1 LNHLPILPVVLPAL
15 AAALMLIDR
24 RIAVQQGLALL
35 AALLTSA
42 AAALLLVF
50 TASDW
55 SSVYLL
61 GNWAAP
67 WGIVLLADRLSA
79 LMVALCSL
87 LGLGAVI
94 LARTGIPS
102 ESNPQHLHPL
112 LQIQIAGVNGAF
124 LTADLFNLF
133 VFFEVLLIASYGL
146 LVHGDGR
153 ARILAGLRYV
163 TLNLVGSA
171 LFLIAAGLIYGLTG
185 TLNLADLSGRLA
197 ALDGLAAQLG
207 QAALGVLLTV
217 FMLKAGLMP
226 LGLWMSRTYPVTCL
240 PVAWLFVILTKVGL
254 ICMLRVLTLAASESA
269 WVMTGLWLNLLAVL
283 GVLTLLIAALG
294 MLRAAS
300 VVQIAT
306 LVVAGSAGFLAVG
319 IGYGHE
325 QTVAAA
331 LAYMPHGC
339 LAAAALIVVAHRIDQ
354 GHRGALEAIAFFAL
368 ASAVA
373 GLPPWSGFLAKA
385 MLLVGTLSA
394 DAQTPS
400 QILRTVVWVGVL
412 TASGL
417 SLIALMRAGG
427 RIFWSM
433 QPIQAATAV
442 AEPHRGSFTAD
453 GIVKDRVA
461 QDRVAQDR
469 VVHNGVVHDGVVHD
483 GVVHDRV
490 AQDRVAQDRGEQDR
504 GAQRLVVGSL
514 LALFALTLAASPVQ
528 TFALNTA
535 RDLANP
541 SAVIERMLRTSQRPS
556 PQTQLP
562 DPVR

>member
-1 LNHLPILPVVLPAL
+1 MNHLPILPVVLPAL
-15 AAALMLIDR
+15 AAALMLIDQR
-24 RIAVQQGLALL
+24 AAVQHRLGLL

-42 AAALLLVF
+42 LAILMLILS
-50 TASDW
+50 ASDW

-87 LGLGAVI
+87 LGLGAVL
-94 LARTGIPS
+94 LARSLSPTDSP
-102 ESNPQHLHPL
+102 PHHLQPL

-146 LVHGDGR
+146 LVQGDGR
-153 ARILAGLRYV
+153 PRILAGLRYV

-171 LFLIAAGLIYGLTG
+171 VFLVSAGLIYGLTG
-185 TLNLADLSGRLA
+185 TLNLADLSGRFA
-197 ALDGLAAQLG
+197 ALDGSTAQLA
-207 QAALGVLLTV
+207 QAALGLLITV

-254 ICMLRVLTLAASESA
+254 IGLLRVLTLSASESGWIA
-269 WVMTGLWLNLLAVL
+269 SAPWLPLVALL

-294 MLRAAS
+294 MLSAS
-300 VVQIAT
+300 SMVEMAT
-306 LVVAGSAGFLAVG
+306 RVVAGSAGFLAVG

-325 QTVAAA
+325 QTLAAA

-339 LAAAALIVVAHRIDQ
+339 LAAAALFVLAHRIDQ
-354 GHRGALEAIAFFAL
+354 GHRGTLEAIGFFAL

-385 MLLVGTLSA
+385 MLLVGTLAA
-394 DAQTPS
+394 DADTPS
-400 QILRTVVWVGVL
+400 HTLRTMVWLGVL
-412 TASGL
+412 AGSGL

-427 RIFWSM
+427 RIFWSA
-433 QPIQAATAV
+433 QAQARR
-442 AEPHRGSFTAD
+442 P
-453 GIVKDRVA
+453 
-461 QDRVAQDR
+461 
-469 VVHNGVVHDGVVHD
+469 
-483 GVVHDRV
+483 HDRS
-490 AQDRVAQDRGEQDR
+490 AQA
-504 GAQRLVVGSL
+504 LLVGSL
-514 LALFALTLAASPVQ
+514 LALFALTLAAAPVQ
-528 TFALNTA
+528 TFAFNTA

-541 SAVIERMLRTSQRPS
+541 SVLIERMLRTSQRPS
-556 PQTQLP
+556 PHTELP